1 MNILDAIE
9 DRNLF
14 ALWFQDDTW
23 QAWLVFLAALFG
35 LQMDEAQVAIY
46 KTHTGRT
53 TLPLAAFKEGWLVVG
68 RRGGK
73 SLISALTAVFVACF
87 RDHSEHLKPG
97 EVGTVMVLAADR
109 KQARVIMRYI
119 KGFLDGVPMLSSL
132 VVSVAKESIEL
143 NNRVAIEVHTA
154 SFRSTRGYTL
164 LAVICDEIAFWRSE
178 DSANPDTEVINAV
191 RPGMATIPDSLLL
204 CISSPYA
211 RRGSLWNAYRRY
223 YGKEN
228 PRVLVW
234 KAATRDMNPSVDQA
248 VIDDA
253 IAEDEPAARAEYL
266 AEFRR
271 DIEGFIPREVVQ
283 SCVVTGRHEL
293 APVSGIR
300 YFGFVDPS
308 GGSSDSMTLAIAHK
322 DGDRVVL
329 DLVRENKPPFSPE
342 AVVKE
347 YAETL
352 RSYHLSRVSGDRYAG
367 EWPRERF
374 SVHGIQYE
382 VADKNRSELYLATL
396 PKLNSGSVE
405 LLDHPRLISQLAG
418 LERRTSRTGRDSV
431 DHMPGSHDDVANAA
445 AGAIVLAAGKA
456 TREWKI
462 A

>member
-1 MNILDAIE
+1 MTILQAMRDP
-9 DRNLF
+9 NLF

-23 QAWLVFLAALFG
+23 RAWFVFLAALFG
-35 LQMDEAQVAIY
+35 LQMDEEQVATY

-53 TLPLAAFKEGWLVVG
+53 TLPQTAFKEGWLVVG

-87 RDHSEHLKPG
+87 REHSEHLKPG

-119 KGFLDGVPMLSSL
+119 KGFLDGVPMLLNL
-132 VVSVAKESIEL
+132 VVNATKESIEL
-143 NNRVAIEVHTA
+143 NNRVVIEVHTA

-211 RRGSLWNAYRRY
+211 RRGALWSAYRRY
-223 YGKEN
+223 HGKDN

-234 KAATRDMNPSVDQA
+234 KAATRDMNPSVDQS

-253 IAEDEPAARAEYL
+253 LAEDEPAANAEYM

-271 DIEGFIPREVVQ
+271 DIESFIAREAIEAVV
-283 SCVVTGRHEL
+283 VEGRHEL
-293 APVSGIR
+293 PPILNVAYR
-300 YFGFVDPS
+300 GFVDPS

-322 DGDRVVL
+322 EGDRVIL
-329 DLVRENKPPFSPE
+329 DLVRERKPPFSPE
-342 AVVKE
+342 SVVTEFAQDLKR
-347 YAETL
+347 Y
-352 RSYHLSRVSGDRYAG
+352 RCSRVTGDCYAG

-374 SVHGIQYE
+374 RTHGITYE
-382 VADKNRSELYLATL
+382 VGKKNRSELYLELL
-396 PKLNSGSVE
+396 PAINSGRIE
-405 LLDHPRLISQLAG
+405 LLDHPKLIGQLQN
-418 LERRTSRTGRDSV
+418 LERRTSRSGRDSI
-431 DHMPGSHDDVANAA
+431 DHPPQGHDDVANAVAGVA
-445 AGAIVLAAGKA
+445 AVTLKPVVKWEFA
-456 TREWKI
+456 
-462 A
+462 